1 MTGGMEGMDL
11 SSIRLIGTAVTPAVM
26 VSGCGILA
34 TGLDNQIARMTTRM
48 RDMMREWRTLPDGH
62 PRRSLLREEVVILDH
77 RHALLARA
85 IGLTYAAL
93 LSFVVTSLLYLTKR
107 HFEIPEPLPVLTFS
121 LGVVLLGGTA
131 VLALASLRL
140 SRRAIWLEKQELFEE
155 LQSPPTSEA
164 PSQLRPPAGGP
175 SSSSSAR

>member
-1 MTGGMEGMDL
+1 MNGASEGLDL

-62 PRRSLLREEVVILDH
+62 PRRPVLREEVAILDR

-93 LSFVVTSLLYLTKR
+93 LSFVITSLLYLAKR
-107 HFEIPEPLPVLTFS
+107 HVDIPEALPVVPFS
-121 LGVVLLGGTA
+121 LGVVLLGTMA
-131 VLALASLRL
+131 VFALASLRL
-140 SRRAIWLEKQELFEE
+140 SRHAIALERQELEE
-155 LQSPPTSEA
+155 PP
-164 PSQLRPPAGGP
+164 PS
-175 SSSSSAR
+175 